1 MVFIDIYSII
11 KNLTKIR
18 NNEIKS
24 ITILLTLTIYNS
36 KKSFVNSK
44 KSLV

>member
-24 ITILLTLTIYNS
+24 ITILLTLTIYSS